1 MTNKVF
7 QAINAVQE
15 ELSKTGI
22 AKLND
27 NQQQR
32 YKFRGIDDV
41 YNALAPVLAKHKLV
55 IMPKVLSREA
65 TERQTR
71 NGGALFNVVVHV
83 DYHFVSAED
92 GSEFVVSSFGEAMDS
107 ADKATNKAMSAAYKY
122 AAFQS
127 FCIPTEGDNDAD
139 ATTHDIKPQQSLEHL
154 EAQLSKCQTMDELRA
169 FWAPLTPEQKHS
181 LKAVKDQRKTELE
194 EQDKPKNEEAA

>member
-41 YNALAPVLAKHKLV
+41 YNAIAPMLAKHKLV
-55 IMPKVLSREA
+55 IMPKVLNREV

-71 NGGALFNVVVHV
+71 NGGVLFNVVVHV
-83 DYHFVSAED
+83 NYHFVSAED
-92 GSEFVVSSFGEAMDS
+92 SSEFVVSAFGEAMDS

-139 ATTHDIKPQQSLEHL
+139 ATTHDIQPKVSLEQL
-154 EAQLSKCQTMDELRA
+154 AAQLSKCQTMSELKA
-169 FWAPLTPEQKHS
+169 FWATVPKE
-181 LKAVKDQRKTELE
+181 LKPALENVKDQRKTDLLH
-194 EQDKPKNEEAA
+194 QDEEAA